1 MPELRKDPFVPNR
14 WVVFSPERKQR
25 PVEYTVVTQNNHRE
39 IFDAFSWGKE
49 KLTPHEVFAF
59 RPKDSPSDSPG
70 WIVRVVPNKYP
81 ALRIEGDLQAEGI
94 GMFDRMNGIGA
105 HEVIIE
111 NPDPTVELAD
121 QTVEGISLVLKAYRE
136 RILDLQQD
144 IRFRYILIFKN
155 KGRMAGATIIH
166 PHSQL
171 IALPI
176 VPREVKEKI
185 EQAKRH
191 FEMKERS
198 LFADVLY
205 EELRNGKRIVLENS
219 FFVAFCP
226 WASRFPFE
234 SWIMP
239 KFSSLDFSALDDNQI
254 MLLSDILQNLLKRL
268 KKGLENPDYNL
279 VLQTAPLRS
288 SRREYMTAVEVDY
301 RWHIEIL
308 PRISF
313 LAGFELGSEFF
324 INPIYPEEAA
334 DFLRQIR
341 KI

>member
-1 MPELRKDPFVPNR
+1 MPELRKDPFVSNR
-14 WVVFSPERKQR
+14 WIIFSPERKQR
-25 PVEYTVVTQNNHRE
+25 PVEFSSTDKE
-39 IFDAFSWGKE
+39 KGKEPFDVFSWGKE
-49 KLTPHEVFAF
+49 NLTPHEVFAL
-59 RPKDSPSDSPG
+59 RPKGGLKDSPG
-70 WIVRVVPNKYP
+70 WSVRVVPNKYP

-94 GMFDRMNGIGA
+94 GIFDRMNGIGA

-111 NPDPTVELAD
+111 NPNPDIELED
-121 QTVEGISLVLKAYRE
+121 QTVEGIAGVLQAYRE

-155 KGRMAGATIIH
+155 KGRLAGATLKH

-176 VPREVKEKI
+176 VPREIKEKI
-185 EQAKRH
+185 EQARRH
-191 FEMKERS
+191 FGIKERG
-198 LFADVLY
+198 LFADVLR
-205 EELRNGKRIVLENS
+205 EELRSGERVIMENS
-219 FFVAFCP
+219 FFAAFCP

-239 KFSSLDFSALDDNQI
+239 KFSSLDFSTLDDNQI
-254 MLLSDILQNLLKRL
+254 MLLSDILQNLLRRL
-268 KKGLENPDYNL
+268 KKGLQNPDYNM
-279 VLQTAPLRS
+279 VLQTAPLRN
-288 SRREYMTAVEVDY
+288 SRQDYMTAVEVDF

-308 PRISF
+308 PRISY

-324 INPIYPEEAA
+324 INPVFPEEAA